1 MSEKEPE
8 EILVLEEPI
17 ILNLKVK
24 TKEGHIQFHFKC
36 MECRLEFT
44 IYSQYFDWYLKKKH
58 ACCSECE
65 THNTILLR
73 KEVSTK
79 HIFETLS

>member
-8 EILVLEEPI
+8 EIFVLEEPI

-44 IYSQYFDWYLKKKH
+44 IYSQYFD
-58 ACCSECE
+58 C
-65 THNTILLR
+65 ILRRNMPVVL
-73 KEVSTK
+73 SAK
-79 HIFETLS
+79 HITQFF